1 MSQKEVARE
10 LGVSV
15 ATISTIERRAL
26 RKLRRQSKAL
36 RELRGL
42 LALKHDGL
50 WPRPRLALDANLQT
64 CSWK

>member
-15 ATISTIERRAL
+15 VTVRAVERRAL
-26 RKLRRQSKAL
+26 RKLKRQSKAL
-36 RELRGL
+36 REIQGL

-50 WPRPRLALDANLQT
+50 WPRPHFALSADFHARG
-64 CSWK
+64 WK